1 MIHELT
7 IIGFLFEYWGKA
19 ASTIACARRQKGDL
33 QRSKVSSN
41 GSAPDLLHDP
51 VKLRESSQGSDEGG
65 DICIIQLMHDS
76 LQASGFDTQ
85 RANDK
90 AAGAPYTA
98 KRWECVRAPV
108 NICTCVFTRN
118 ALAGG
123 APGKA
128 SRKQMT
134 HNINYPGN
142 ANGTQLKKTTDV

>member
-65 DICIIQLMHDS
+65 DICI
-76 LQASGFDTQ
+76 T
-85 RANDK
+85 
-90 AAGAPYTA
+90 AGAPYTA

-134 HNINYPGN
+134 HNINYPGYN
-142 ANGTQLKKTTDV
+142 KYSEGNI